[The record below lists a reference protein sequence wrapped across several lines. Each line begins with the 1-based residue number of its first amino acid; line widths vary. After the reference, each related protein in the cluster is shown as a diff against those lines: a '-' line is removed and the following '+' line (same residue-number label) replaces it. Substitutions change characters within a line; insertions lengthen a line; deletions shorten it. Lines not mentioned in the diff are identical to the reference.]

1 MSHCCTVTG
10 VFQTESFGVVFIASA
25 SCVDPGAS
33 EVEQL
38 RSAQWEAQVDR
49 TRTMVGDR
57 STAVATVS
65 SVKLTDHFSPVHTC
79 RPTRNG
85 SEGPNYCFPYT
96 FDLGQI
102 AVSRSTC
109 TVTEVSGH
117 CSYLYC
123 HVQNLT
129 GALNMFWPESFTDE
143 DYYCLW

>member
-1 MSHCCTVTG
+1 M
-10 VFQTESFGVVFIASA
+10 EPFGVVFIVSA
-25 SCVDPGAS
+25 SCVDPEGA
-33 EVEQL
+33 VQ
-38 RSAQWEAQVDR
+38 SAPRGPQVDHA
-49 TRTMVGDR
+49 RTMVCDR
-57 STAVATVS
+57 STAVTTVS
-65 SVKLTDHFSPVHTC
+65 SVELTDHSSPVHTC

-129 GALNMFWPESFTDE
+129 GTLNMSWPESFTDR